1 MILFREKKE
10 LTESLRREG
19 GVVLVLGDKG
29 TGKTTLCEEI
39 INYLTPFGIKCGYI
53 DANISDNTI
62 AGVGLLAMSVCTSP
76 IDIKT
81 LQPTEEYFIGSMTGR
96 GHGIDIIFGIS
107 QMIRSA
113 KKQNCQVIL
122 VDTQGEYDFPNS
134 VILTQNEIEALY
146 PNYLIGIQA
155 SHEIE
160 FALCPFLKRNNLK
173 IAILEKDPKAV
184 NKHNLL
190 EFGKKMSFNKLF
202 KNSQTHLIMMSE
214 VSFLNTWLG
223 NGRQLKWQY
232 FHTLS
237 NILKAEVLHVE
248 IAYKTLFIF
257 SNAVVND
264 TKISEIKEFLH
275 VENIVIQSPEAYNNL
290 YVGLRNSEKKHLGVG
305 LIQNI
310 LFKHNSMMIKS
321 NIVSVEPVK
330 EIKFGFIK
338 TTPTGDFITQL

>member
-1 MILFREKKE
+1 MTLIREKYELKE
-10 LTESLRREG
+10 KLKREG
-19 GVVLVLGDKG
+19 GVALVLGDKG

-39 INYLTPFGIKCGYI
+39 INYLTAFGIKCGYI
-53 DANISDNTI
+53 DANIADNTI
-62 AGVGLLAMSVCTSP
+62 SGVGIIGMSVCSSP
-76 IDIKT
+76 ISIKT
-81 LQPTEEYFIGSMTGR
+81 LEPLEEYFIGSMTGK

-107 QMIRSA
+107 QMIRAA
-113 KKQNCQVIL
+113 KKDNCQVIL
-122 VDTQGEYDFPNS
+122 VDTLGEYDFPNS
-134 VILTQNEIEALY
+134 VILIQNEIEALY

-160 FALCPFLKRNNLK
+160 FALCPFLKRNNLN
-173 IAILEKDPKAV
+173 IAILEKNPNAV

-190 EFGKKMSFNKLF
+190 EFGKKMSFSKLF

-237 NILKAEVLHVE
+237 NILKSEVYHVE
-248 IAYKTLFIF
+248 IAFKTLFIF
-257 SNAVVND
+257 SNAKVDDN
-264 TKISEIKEFLH
+264 KISEIKEFLH
-275 VENIVIQSPEAYNNL
+275 VENIVIQSPETFNNL
-290 YVGLRNSEKKHLGVG
+290 YVSLRNENKKHLGVG

-310 LFKHNSMMIKS
+310 MFKHNSLMIKS
-321 NIVSVEPVK
+321 NIPSVEPVR

-338 TTPTGDFITQL
+338 TTPTGDFITEI